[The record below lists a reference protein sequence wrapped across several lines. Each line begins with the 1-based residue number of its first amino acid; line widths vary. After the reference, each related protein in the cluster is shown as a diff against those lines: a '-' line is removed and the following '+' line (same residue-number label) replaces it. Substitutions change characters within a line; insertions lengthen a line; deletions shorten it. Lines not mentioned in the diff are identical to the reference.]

1 MFLSILNNQEKE
13 DFLNLIINVAEID
26 GDFTQTEKNQIGAYV
41 LEMGLNLKEKEEYNK
56 TSEAL
61 LNKLSQSSNEVKKAI
76 FVEVIAL
83 MLVDGM
89 KDEEKVLLTQMQNK
103 FNFDDKF
110 KSDAINWYS
119 EILPLYKKGFELV
132 GIGGAL

>member
-1 MFLSILNNQEKE
+1 MFLSILNNEEKE

-26 GDFTQTEKNQIGAYV
+26 GDFTESEKNQIGAYI
-41 LEMGLNLKEKEEYNK
+41 LEMGLNLKEKDEYNK
-56 TSEAL
+56 SNEVL
-61 LNKLSQSSNEVKKAI
+61 LEELSQSTNEVKKAI

-89 KDEEKVLLTQMQNK
+89 KDEEKTLLTQMQNK
-103 FNFDDKF
+103 FSFDNKF
-110 KSDAINWYS
+110 KDDAINWYS

-132 GIGGAL
+132 GIGGAI

>member
-1 MFLSILNNQEKE
+1 MFLSILNNEEKE

-26 GDFTQTEKNQIGAYV
+26 GDFSEKEKNQIGAYV
-41 LEMGLNLKEKEEYNK
+41 LEMGLSLKEKNEYNK
-56 TSEAL
+56 SNESL
-61 LNKLSQSSNEVKKAI
+61 LNTLSQSSNEVKKAI

-89 KDEEKVLLTQMQNK
+89 KDEEKVILEKMQNK
-103 FNFDDKF
+103 FEFDESF
-110 KSDAINWYS
+110 KEKAINWYS

-132 GIGGAL
+132 GIGGVL